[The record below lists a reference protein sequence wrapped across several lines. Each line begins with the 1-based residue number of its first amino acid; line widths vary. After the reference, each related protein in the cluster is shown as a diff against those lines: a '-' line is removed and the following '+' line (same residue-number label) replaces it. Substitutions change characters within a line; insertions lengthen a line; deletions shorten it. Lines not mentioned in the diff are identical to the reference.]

1 MKKLNLLAAL
11 FFICTCIFFTNNS
24 YAQYTDYPLNDF
36 DEGGLSFSRPR
47 LSSERP
53 NWYLSLRGNNKDLW
67 FFNWDGDVTYWNPI
81 KFIYSQDPKKI
92 LMDGYVGIGT
102 ETPAAQL
109 DVMGSTITRGDI
121 NIINTSQQGK
131 LNIQSTISD
140 RNLIIFQDVNGT
152 AFLRSF
158 AGTSGYL
165 EYNGIY
171 KLMNNGVFKAG
182 NNGFGFAP
190 LNNTW
195 TGFDLSNGTG
205 SQKRIIFGVDG
216 AEDRVI
222 LSTENTTTWQHYMDI
237 KANGSAYFAGNM
249 GLGTAINGDYRL
261 SVNGKIRAKEV
272 IVEANWSDF
281 VFEEDYNLKSLKE
294 VEEFINENKHLP
306 DVPSEKEIIENGVNV
321 GEIQSTLLQKIE
333 ELTLYMIEQNKRIE
347 KLEQENAEL
356 KK

>member
-1 MKKLNLLAAL
+1 MKKLNLLTAL
-11 FFICTCIFFTNNS
+11 LFVCISIFFSSSS

-36 DEGGLSFSRPR
+36 EEGGLSFSRPR
-47 LSSERP
+47 LSAERP
-53 NWYLSLRGNNKDLW
+53 NWYLSLRDNNKDLW

-81 KFIYSQDPKKI
+81 KFIYSENPKKI
-92 LMDGYVGIGT
+92 ILDGYVGIGT
-102 ETPAAQL
+102 ETPSAML
-109 DVMGSTITRGDI
+109 DVLGNANVQGELKVL
-121 NIINTSQQGK
+121 NTSGQGK
-131 LNIQSTISD
+131 ITMQSTVS
-140 RNLIIFQDVNGT
+140 NLNTLIFQDVNGVGY
-152 AFLRSF
+152 LRAS
-158 AGTSGYL
+158 SGSSGLL
-165 EYNGIY
+165 EYNGIF
-171 KLMNNGVFKAG
+171 KFFNNGVFKAG

-190 LNNTW
+190 LNNAW
-195 TGFDLSNGTG
+195 TGFDLTNGSG
-205 SQKRIIFGVDG
+205 SQKRVIFGVDG

-222 LSTENTTTWQHYMDI
+222 LSTENTTTWEHYMDI

-249 GLGTAINGDYRL
+249 GLGTAINSNYKL

-272 IVEANWSDF
+272 VVEANWSDF

-294 VEEFINENKHLP
+294 VEQFINENKHLP
-306 DVPSEKEIIENGVNV
+306 DVPSEKEIIENGVNI